1 MRSMRSLCLQR
12 ITVIFLIPSKMIFQ
26 WHDFQLYDPVVISTD
41 HSQGIVCKLQ
51 LDYVVAKNSTMYCNT
66 IHFFVKRFSKYLVQT
81 WIQSCAPGKS
91 QSLRINS

>member
-1 MRSMRSLCLQR
+1 MRSLCLQR

-51 LDYVVAKNSTMYCNT
+51 LDYVVAKNSTMHCNIT
-66 IHFFVKRFSKYLVQT
+66 FLLSVFLNIWFKPGSSLVLQVNLN
-81 WIQSCAPGKS
+81 P
-91 QSLRINS
+91 